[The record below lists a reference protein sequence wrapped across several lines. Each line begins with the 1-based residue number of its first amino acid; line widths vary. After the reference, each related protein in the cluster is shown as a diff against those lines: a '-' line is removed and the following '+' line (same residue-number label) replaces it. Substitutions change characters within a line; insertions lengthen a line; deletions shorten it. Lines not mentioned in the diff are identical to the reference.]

1 MPKRKNPETSNEA
14 YRSLREVEI
23 TDTQQKICS
32 ALEVLQKGTY
42 EDIAAF
48 LKMDAARV
56 WKRMSEICR
65 FGLIHRT
72 GDRKTMK
79 SGRQGFVW
87 APGGTPEPIKKKE
100 RVMRGKTVSDFSRA
114 IKQVSPSINTI
125 EKLF

>member
-23 TDTQQKICS
+23 AATQQKICA
-32 ALEVLQKGTY
+32 ALEVLQTGTY
-42 EDIAAF
+42 EDVADF
-48 LKMDAARV
+48 LKMDAARI
-56 WKRMSEICR
+56 WKRMSEIHR

-87 APGGTPEPIKKKE
+87 APGGTPKIIKKKE
-100 RVMRGKTVSDFSRA
+100 RVMRGKTVSQFSKEILSDR
-114 IKQVSPSINTI
+114 
-125 EKLF
+125 LF